1 MVEQQSSFC
10 EQFAEAFSLQVAVRG
25 KGGVFNPSTV
35 SCQVVVWGVADR
47 ENSLLYLGNIVNRLT
62 MSYEEKLHR
71 NMDVWCGIG
80 GRRSLPRWTSSSRE
94 LQENC
99 RAG

>member
-1 MVEQQSSFC
+1 MVEQQSSFR

-25 KGGVFNPSTV
+25 QGGVFNPSTV

-71 NMDVWCGIG
+71 NMDV
-80 GRRSLPRWTSSSRE
+80 
-94 LQENC
+94 
-99 RAG
+99 